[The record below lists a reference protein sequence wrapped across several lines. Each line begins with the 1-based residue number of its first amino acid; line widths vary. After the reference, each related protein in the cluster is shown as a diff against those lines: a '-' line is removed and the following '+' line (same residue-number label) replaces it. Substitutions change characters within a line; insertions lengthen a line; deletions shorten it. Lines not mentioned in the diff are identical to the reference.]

1 MQSLA
6 DCTAYEYQPIGSSML
21 GPVAQALA
29 IGTNV
34 DCGLA
39 SAIAAEYDDFGFASD
54 PFPNF
59 VDLGLASS

>member
-1 MQSLA
+1 
-6 DCTAYEYQPIGSSML
+6 ML

-29 IGTNV
+29 AGTNV

-39 SAIAAEYDDFGFASD
+39 STTAAEYDDFALASD